1 MSVTIRTVQQ
11 CKAEGRKFSVLTAY
25 DACFARLISEAGIDV
40 MLVGDSLGMVLQGHD
55 STLPVTVADIAYHTR
70 CVASGNQGSLLMAD
84 MPFMGAATLQ
94 DALDNARTLMQAGA
108 HIIKLEGA
116 GWLAETITVLK
127 RNGVPVCAHLG
138 LTPQAVNA
146 FGGYRVQGRGD
157 AAQQLIND
165 AVALEAA
172 GADMLLLECV
182 PRATT
187 LKLLEAVSV
196 PVIGIGAAPECDGQ
210 VLVVHDMLGI
220 THGKAARFVK
230 NFMAEA
236 DSIQDALRAYD
247 AAIKEGHFP
256 GPEHCF
262 S

>member
-1 MSVTIRTVQQ
+1 MSITIRTVQQ

-157 AAQQLIND
+157 AAQQLIDD

-182 PRATT
+182 PRETT

-230 NFMAEA
+230 NFLPEA

-247 AAIKEGHFP
+247 AAIKEGRFP
-256 GPEHCF
+256 GLEHCF